1 MASEADEIINELAS
15 LSERMG
21 ALISV
26 AQELI
31 EEGVTIDY
39 EDDPIIDPNDQVQ
52 SEWDDPDH
60 WMDDVLRV
68 GYNDTVSPPQRTRG
82 DVRFNDLVE
91 VIRPV
96 DIFNT
101 PPLVHLSDT
110 FRSTRLFSPP
120 PLRRQYSQ
128 DLGYDSDTETVV
140 EHWVDPVISPTDLFI
155 DFTQE
160 YHV

>member
-1 MASEADEIINELAS
+1 MANETDEIITELAQ

-31 EEGVTIDY
+31 DEGVTIDY
-39 EDDPIIDPNDQVQ
+39 EDGSIVDANDQVHY
-52 SEWDDPDH
+52 EWNDPDH
-60 WMDDVLRV
+60 WMDDVLRA
-68 GYNDTVSPPQRTRG
+68 GYNDTVSPPQRTRA
-82 DVRFNDLVE
+82 DVRFSDVVE
-91 VIRPV
+91 IIQPM

-140 EHWVDPVISPTDLFI
+140 EHWVDPVISPTELFI
-155 DFTQE
+155 DFDRE

>member
-1 MASEADEIINELAS
+1 MGSEADEIINELAN

-21 ALISV
+21 ALINV

-31 EEGVTIDY
+31 DDGVTIDY
-39 EDDPIIDPNDQVQ
+39 DEDPIVDTNDQVQ
-52 SEWDDPDH
+52 SEWSDSDH

-68 GYNDTVSPPQRTRG
+68 GYNDTVFPAQRTRA

-91 VIRPV
+91 IIPV

-110 FRSTRLFSPP
+110 FRSTRLLSPP

-128 DLGYDSDTETVV
+128 DLEYDSDTETVV
-140 EHWVDPVISPTDLFI
+140 EHWVDPAISPTELFF
-155 DFTQE
+155 DFDRE
-160 YHV
+160 YNV